1 MGALMKN
8 ILIAGGL
15 PQDCL
20 QLMDQHFNLFRMD
33 QADDKD
39 AFLAKHAT
47 EIDGVSGGEIGAALM
62 DKLPNLKIIANFGV
76 GYDNIDVAAAK
87 ARNIIVTNTPNRLN
101 AAVAELTLGLM
112 IALARRIP
120 KNHEMVRNGHWPS
133 VKRAPLTG
141 QLAGAK
147 LGILGLGRI
156 GKAIAKRAEAC
167 EMEVSYFGR
176 TDQHNSYRYFDEL
189 TQMASHVDWLVIIA
203 PGGAETDKLVNA
215 DVIDAL
221 GAEGFLVNIARGSI
235 VDETALITAL
245 EQGKLGGAALDVF
258 ENEPHVPDIL
268 RNLPNVVL
276 SPHAGSATHVT
287 RQQMGAQVVDN
298 LIAYFD
304 TGKPL
309 DPVT

>member
-1 MGALMKN
+1 MKN
-8 ILIAGGL
+8 VLIAGNL

-20 QLMDQHFNLFRMD
+20 QYMAQHFNLLRMD
-33 QADDKD
+33 QAEDKD
-39 AFLAKHAT
+39 AFLAAHAA
-47 EIDGVSGGEIGAALM
+47 EVEGLSGGATDAALM

-76 GYDNIDVAAAK
+76 GYDNIDVTAASE
-87 ARNIIVTNTPNRLN
+87 RNIVVSNTPNRLN

-156 GKAIAKRAEAC
+156 GKAVARRAEAC
-167 EMEVSYFGR
+167 EMEISYFGR
-176 TDQHNSYRYFDEL
+176 ADQQLDYRYFDNL
-189 TQMASHVDWLVIIA
+189 KDLASHVDWLLVMT
-203 PGGAETDKLVNA
+203 PGGADTEKLVSA
-215 DVIDAL
+215 VIIEAL
-221 GAEGFLVNIARGSI
+221 GPEGFLVNMARGSI
-235 VDETALITAL
+235 VDEPALIAAL
-245 EQGKLGGAALDVF
+245 NNGKLGGAALDVF
-258 ENEPHVPDIL
+258 EDEPHVPDGL

-276 SPHAGSATHVT
+276 SPHAGSATNVT
-287 RQQMGAQVVDN
+287 RRQMGEQVVEN

-304 TGKPL
+304 NGMPL
-309 DPVT
+309 DPVE

>member
-1 MGALMKN
+1 MKN

-39 AFLAKHAT
+39 AFLAKHAA
-47 EIDGVSGGEIGAALM
+47 EIDGVSGGAIGAELM
-62 DKLPNLKIIANFGV
+62 EKLPNLKIIANFGV

-147 LGILGLGRI
+147 LGVLGLGRI

-167 EMEVSYFGR
+167 DMDICYFGR
-176 TDQHNSYRYFDEL
+176 TDQHNLYQYFDDL
-189 TQMASHVDWLVIIA
+189 TEMASHVDWLVIIA

-215 DVIDAL
+215 EVIDAL
-221 GAEGFLVNIARGSI
+221 GPEGFLVNIARGSI
-235 VDETALITAL
+235 VDEPALITAL

-258 ENEPHVPDIL
+258 EKEPHVPDTL

-304 TGKPL
+304 TGQPL

>member
-1 MGALMKN
+1 MKN

-39 AFLAKHAT
+39 AFLAKHAA
-47 EIDGVSGGEIGAALM
+47 EIDGVSGGAIGAELM

-167 EMEVSYFGR
+167 DMDISYFGR
-176 TDQHNSYRYFDEL
+176 TDQHNLYRYFDDL
-189 TQMASHVDWLVIIA
+189 TEMASHVDWLVIIA

-221 GAEGFLVNIARGSI
+221 GPEGFLVNIARGSI
-235 VDETALITAL
+235 VDEAALISAL

-258 ENEPHVPDIL
+258 ENEPHVPDTL

-298 LIAYFD
+298 MIAYFD
-304 TGKPL
+304 TGQPL

>member
-1 MGALMKN
+1 MKN
-8 ILIAGGL
+8 ILIAGHL

-20 QLMDQHFNLFRMD
+20 NLMGQHFSLYRMD
-33 QADDKD
+33 HADNKEQ
-39 AFLAKHAT
+39 FLAEHAH
-47 EIDGVSGGEIGAALM
+47 EIEGVSGGAIDAALM

-76 GYDNIDVAAAK
+76 GYDNIDVEAAK
-87 ARNIIVTNTPNRLN
+87 ARNIVVTNTPNRLN

-156 GKAIAKRAEAC
+156 GKAVAKRAEAC
-167 EMEVSYFGR
+167 DMEISYFGR
-176 TDQHNSYRYFDEL
+176 TDQQNDYLYFDDL
-189 TQMASHVDWLVIIA
+189 TAMARHVDWLVIIA
-203 PGGAETDKLVNA
+203 PGGEGTDKLVSA
-215 DVIDAL
+215 EVIEAL
-221 GAEGFLVNIARGSI
+221 GPDGHLVNVARGSI
-235 VDETALITAL
+235 VDEPAMIAAL

-258 ENEPHVPDIL
+258 ENEPHMPDTL

-276 SPHAGSATHVT
+276 SPHAGSATRVT

-298 LIAYFD
+298 LVAFFD
-304 TGKPL
+304 TGKAL

>member
-1 MGALMKN
+1 MKN
-8 ILIAGGL
+8 ILIAGNL

-20 QLMDQHFNLFRMD
+20 QLMGQHFNLLRMD
-33 QADDKD
+33 QATDKD
-39 AFLAKHAT
+39 AFLAKHAAS
-47 EIDGVSGGEIGAALM
+47 IDGVSGGAIDGAM
-62 DKLPNLKIIANFGV
+62 IDKLPNLKIIANFGV

-87 ARNIIVTNTPNRLN
+87 ARDIVVTNTPNRLN

-156 GKAIAKRAEAC
+156 GKAIAKRADAC
-167 EMEVSYFGR
+167 DMEISYFGR
-176 TDQHNSYRYFDEL
+176 TDQQNDYRYFDDL
-189 TQMASHVDWLVIIA
+189 TSMAAHVDWLVIIA
-203 PGGAETDKLVNA
+203 PGGEGTDKLVNA
-215 DVIDAL
+215 NVIEAL
-221 GAEGFLVNIARGSI
+221 GPEGFLVNIARGSI
-235 VDETALITAL
+235 VDETALILAL

-258 ENEPHVPDIL
+258 ENEPHMPDTL

-298 LIAYFD
+298 LVAFFE
-304 TGKPL
+304 TGKAL

>member
-1 MGALMKN
+1 MKN
-8 ILIAGGL
+8 ILIAGNI

-20 QLMDQHFNLFRMD
+20 QLMGQHFNLLRLD
-33 QADDKD
+33 QAKDKD
-39 AFLAKHAT
+39 AFLAEHAT
-47 EIDGVSGGEIGAALM
+47 SIDGVSGGAIDAAMM
-62 DKLPNLKIIANFGV
+62 DKLPNLRIVANFGV
-76 GYDNIDVAAAK
+76 GYDNIDVEAAK
-87 ARNIIVTNTPNRLN
+87 ARNIVVTNTPNRLN

-156 GKAIAKRAEAC
+156 GKAIAKRADAC
-167 EMEVSYFGR
+167 EMDISYFGR
-176 TDQHNSYRYFDEL
+176 SDQHNEYRYFDDL
-189 TQMASHVDWLVIIA
+189 TAMARHVDWLVIIA
-203 PGGAETDKLVNA
+203 PGGEETDKLVNV
-215 DVIDAL
+215 DVIESL
-221 GAEGFLVNIARGSI
+221 GPEGFLVNIARGSI
-235 VDETALITAL
+235 VDEEALVTAL
-245 EQGKLGGAALDVF
+245 EQGKLCGAALDVF
-258 ENEPHVPDIL
+258 ENEPHMSDTL

-298 LIAYFD
+298 LVAFFD